1 MKLINPFFAL
11 LLLTV
16 AFHSDALAGIIL
28 DGSEIT
34 LLEDFENSN
43 GEPAFDPNF
52 IYEFLTT
59 GNPPRETNW
68 FLCDDDYPIFTQ
80 ELKPCLFL
88 SGLVAIEFDLPED
101 TFVHSVS
108 LDIAIAAQN
117 TSVTFIGA
125 GGEKVFEWPTW
136 PGSFDFQTV
145 SVSSD
150 EIGNISSIR
159 ISCLEGNVDNITVQ
173 ATVVPEPTTI
183 CAMFL
188 LFVTIAFMKISR
200 NHA

>member
-16 AFHSDALAGIIL
+16 AFHSNVLAENVLNDA
-28 DGSEIT
+28 EIT
-34 LLEDFENSN
+34 LLEDFEDVEGN
-43 GEPAFDPNF
+43 PAFDSNF
-52 IYEFLTT
+52 IYEFLPR
-59 GNPPRETNW
+59 GNPPRETIW
-68 FLCDDDYPIFTQ
+68 YFCDDDY
-80 ELKPCLFL
+80 FL
-88 SGLVAIEFDLPED
+88 STPERKPFLFFNGLLSIEFNLPENS
-101 TFVHSVS
+101 FVHSVS
-108 LDIAIAAQN
+108 LDLSIMARN

-125 GGEKVFEWPTW
+125 SNNKIFEWPGW
-136 PGSFDFQTV
+136 PDSHDFQTV
-145 SVSSD
+145 SASSD

-159 ISCLEGNVDNITVQ
+159 ISCAEGHVDNIVVQ